1 MFNTSA
7 FIFLCLAIG
16 KLTFHESASSTFEEA
31 RKTCLQGGGELVRD
45 IDFLKLK
52 KTGITNKMIRE
63 NITSAWIGK
72 HLFPLNNGM
81 FCTD

>member
-1 MFNTSA
+1 M
-7 FIFLCLAIG
+7 G
-16 KLTFHESASSTFEEA
+16 KLTFHESANSTFEEA
-31 RKTCLQGGGELVRD
+31 RKTCQHGSGELVRD
-45 IDFLKLK
+45 LDFLKLK
-52 KTGITNKMIRE
+52 KMGITSNMTMG